1 MPTKTLPHTQKLLA
15 GGEVRKIYP
24 LRCSGDRIRGY
35 VAEHHA
41 DIYGGGGAG
50 LEVMIR

>member
-35 VAEHHA
+35 VAEHYV
-41 DIYGGGGAG
+41 DVYGGGVLGW
-50 LEVMIR
+50 RW